1 MPLGRFVTGDST
13 DPLLGLID
21 SDRIIPL
28 GASGGPSSILDAL
41 QLPADELAAAVERAR
56 TTGESGLS
64 LSEVMLLAPTD
75 VQEVWA
81 CGVTYRRSRD
91 ARMEEST
98 QQDVYDRVYDAERPE
113 LFMKATASRVSGP
126 GQTIGIRGDSA
137 WDVPEPELVLVINRH
152 GEVIGYTVGNDVSS
166 RSIEGENPLY
176 LPQAKVYSACAGLG
190 PWITLASELPDP
202 TALTIQLVIERD
214 GVLLF
219 DGETSTGEIHR
230 PLDQLVEYLHRY
242 NAYPDGVFL
251 MTGTGI
257 IPPAEFTLEDG
268 DRVSITIDRI
278 GTLSNPVVRL

>member
-1 MPLGRFVTGDST
+1 MPLGRFVTGDVAE
-13 DPLLGLID
+13 PRLGLIVD
-21 SDRIIPL
+21 KRVIPL
-28 GASGGPSSILDAL
+28 DGSGGPESVVDAL
-41 QLPADELAAAVERAR
+41 QLPADDLAATIDRSRSAG
-56 TTGESGLS
+56 GEGIP
-64 LSEVMLLAPTD
+64 LSEIKLLAPID

-98 QQDVYDRVYDAERPE
+98 QQDVYDRVYDADRPE

-126 GQTIGIRGDSA
+126 DQAVAIRGDST
-137 WDVPEPELVLVINRH
+137 WDVPEPEFALVINRH

-176 LPQAKVYSACAGLG
+176 LPQAKVYTACAGLG
-190 PWITLASELPDP
+190 PWITLVSEIADP

-219 DGETSTGEIHR
+219 DGETSTSDIHR

-257 IPPAEFTLEDG
+257 IPPPEFTLEDG
-268 DRVSITIDRI
+268 DQVSITIDRI